1 MGDREIFRDDGMGP
15 GWVRWDGGWYGMGRG
30 IRSGGVWCARL
41 PDCQC
46 SVLSVCGL
54 WPALS
59 RKAGAG
65 SNMSD
70 GRWQDRFGGLKEGR
84 ERCPTCPQTGVS
96 IAPVPPV
103 RWPLSMNSWYR
114 TDRGPAA

>member
-15 GWVRWDGGWYGMGRG
+15 GWVRWDGTGDPFWRG
-30 IRSGGVWCARL
+30 V

-46 SVLSVCGL
+46 SVCGL

-70 GRWQDRFGGLKEGR
+70 GRWQDRFGGLKGGR

-96 IAPVPPV
+96 IAPVPPSAG
-103 RWPLSMNSWYR
+103 RSR
-114 TDRGPAA
+114 